1 MFILNSRAT
10 YGYEKKNKMIPKKI
24 YKKLAVLLPE
34 GLITTSKYIELSR
47 EEFLFRPGDSVDFVY
62 YIIEGQL
69 RALRYQFDGKAAVI
83 WLLML
88 LIWMLIHYQAV

>member
-1 MFILNSRAT
+1 
-10 YGYEKKNKMIPKKI
+10 MIPKKI

-69 RALRYQFDGKAAVI
+69 RALRYQF
-83 WLLML
+83 
-88 LIWMLIHYQAV
+88 